1 MFRVQF
7 TPDAKALIAKMLSDS
22 KLSRPGIMIH
32 RQGPIAENSR
42 APSGQT
48 AWRIERPHP
57 WNVRL
62 GDFAT
67 IRDNDEDVHIVEGIR
82 VWLALVPKADEAGV
96 EVSVR
101 NGELHVDA
109 IAA

>member
-1 MFRVQF
+1 MFKVEF
-7 TPDAKALIAKMLSDS
+7 TPDAKALVGKMLSES
-22 KLSRPGIMIH
+22 MLSRPGIMIH
-32 RQGPIAENSR
+32 RQGSIAENSR

-48 AWRIERPHP
+48 DWRIERPHP
-57 WNVRL
+57 WKVRL

-67 IRDNDEDVHIVEGIR
+67 IRDNDKDVVVVEGIR
-82 VWLALVPKADEAGV
+82 VWLALIPRPREAGV

-101 NGELHVDA
+101 DGELYVDA